1 MPTSKV
7 IGTSLFQIIFVTALV
22 TLLHATTTF
31 AVDAVLAFFLI
42 IASVIGAQ
50 LGVLAANKLRG
61 EEIRALLAIIVL
73 GVATKIALDL
83 LVEPSEIFNIS
94 VIRALF

>member
-1 MPTSKV
+1 M
-7 IGTSLFQIIFVTALV
+7 
-22 TLLHATTTF
+22 
-31 AVDAVLAFFLI
+31 
-42 IASVIGAQ
+42 
-50 LGVLAANKLRG
+50 GVLAANKLRG

-83 LVEPSEIFNIS
+83 LVEPNEIFNIS